1 MNAVLMLASIIVSQS
16 HSICKDTEQQT
27 VRFVRNRDSPV
38 SELIVFFFADHHI
51 TDGNWFHC
59 LIAPPA
65 PLPTVGWRMLQGL
78 SSSHRG
84 VVRKYHCTHV
94 SSSRFAYHGKVYESR
109 QSLRLPS
116 SRRFIRRYSTWES
129 SVMWYS
135 LVKVQGVSRMRFP
148 ETFEMITLIIR
159 ASSSER
165 VFWRR
170 YRRLTSA
177 EVSRFCDVSYH
188 SARE

>member
-1 MNAVLMLASIIVSQS
+1 MQGYGATNSSVRKEQRFTCVRIDSFFLRRSS
-16 HSICKDTEQQT
+16 HYRRQL
-27 VRFVRNRDSPV
+27 V
-38 SELIVFFFADHHI
+38 
-51 TDGNWFHC
+51 
-59 LIAPPA
+59 
-65 PLPTVGWRMLQGL
+65 PLPHSPTCTAAHRGLRMLQGL

-94 SSSRFAYHGKVYESR
+94 SSSRFTYHGKVYESR

-170 YRRLTSA
+170 YRRLISA
-177 EVSRFCDVSYH
+177 EVSRFCDGSYH